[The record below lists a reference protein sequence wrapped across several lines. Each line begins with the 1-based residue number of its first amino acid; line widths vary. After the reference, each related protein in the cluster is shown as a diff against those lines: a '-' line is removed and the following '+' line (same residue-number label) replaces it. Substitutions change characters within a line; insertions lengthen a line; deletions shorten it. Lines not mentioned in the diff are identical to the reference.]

1 MQGALSL
8 ERPMVCRTAPF
19 ALLLLACAELPSTG
33 QPFTPV
39 AVGEPVSGGA
49 VGLAAAADPAF
60 EIETFK
66 MDSEALHAAAKGKD
80 EPKAT
85 PAAPSSPAP
94 AAAAE
99 PVAAAPAAAT
109 PAPATPAAPPPPA
122 AVTPL
127 AAISPAPSPWPVRLV
142 MTLPQAQPP
151 RAILGLP
158 GGKEIVV
165 TPGSMVPEEG
175 LVVMSVGRDR
185 VQLAR
190 IQPQGDH
197 AAVAELTLTTQY

>member
-1 MQGALSL
+1 MSFKKLNFFKLAL
-8 ERPMVCRTAPF
+8 
-19 ALLLLACAELPSTG
+19 ALLGLLAAGEAWCIWERAS
-33 QPFTPV
+33 
-39 AVGEPVSGGA
+39 AVR
-49 VGLAAAADPAF
+49 AADQKLVLVRAQ
-60 EIETFK
+60 IQ
-66 MDSEALHAAAKGKD
+66 A
-80 EPKAT
+80 
-85 PAAPSSPAP
+85 
-94 AAAAE
+94 
-99 PVAAAPAAAT
+99 VADAT
-109 PAPATPAAPPPPA
+109 PAPATLAAPPPPA

>member
-1 MQGALSL
+1 
-8 ERPMVCRTAPF
+8 MVCRTAPF

-39 AVGEPVSGGA
+39 TVGEPVAAGA

-60 EIETFK
+60 EVETFK
-66 MDSEALHAAAKGKD
+66 MDSDALHAAAKGKE

-85 PAAPSSPAP
+85 PPAP
-94 AAAAE
+94 ASPPPAATPAAAE
-99 PVAAAPAAAT
+99 PAPAAAT
-109 PAPATPAAPPPPA
+109 PVPAAPATPPPPA
-122 AVTPL
+122 AAVAPL